1 MRLEILSGH
10 GGEPYYMDPNSV
22 YGKASLRALERVF
35 GRRPALMREGG
46 SIPIV
51 TTFKK
56 VLGADSLLLAL
67 AGAGL
72 SGTLAERELSA
83 RELLCR
89 HEAKP
94 GHH

>member
-1 MRLEILSGH
+1 V
-10 GGEPYYMDPNSV
+10 DPNSV

-67 AGAGL
+67 AAPDCRAHSPNENFPLENFFAGMKL
-72 SGTLAERELSA
+72 NQAIIEEIGRL
-83 RELLCR
+83 
-89 HEAKP
+89 K
-94 GHH
+94 